1 MKLISKGLFLLIF
14 FVIGFSFCNAQE
26 ENIVVNEG
34 GITIYA
40 KSKNVWK
47 VLTDTK
53 KYAKVMGY
61 DWKSGKKNIEAVG
74 DHAEMDIL
82 EQQTAY
88 EVTFLEPGQQ
98 LSVKI
103 IPSNAEYVNEKT
115 WILIPV
121 DKWTTKVKV
130 KDVYTLPSSGVPP
143 SASEQINNLQNRL
156 EKLRSLAE
164 RSY

>member
-1 MKLISKGLFLLIF
+1 
-14 FVIGFSFCNAQE
+14 
-26 ENIVVNEG
+26 
-34 GITIYA
+34 
-40 KSKNVWK
+40 
-47 VLTDTK
+47 
-53 KYAKVMGY
+53 MGY
-61 DWKSGKKNIEAVG
+61 DWESGKKNIKDVG
-74 DHAEMDIL
+74 DQAEMNIL

-88 EVTFLEPGQQ
+88 EVTFFEPGQQ
-98 LSVKI
+98 LRVKI

-115 WILIPV
+115 WILTPV

>member
-1 MKLISKGLFLLIF
+1 MRYLSTGLFF
-14 FVIGFSFCNAQE
+14 FVSLITCLSISYAQE

-34 GITIYA
+34 EITIYA

-61 DWKSGKKNIEAVG
+61 DWKSGKNNIEAVG
-74 DHAEMDIL
+74 DQAEMNIL
-82 EQQTAY
+82 ELQTAY
-88 EVTFLEPGQQ
+88 EVTFFEPGQQ
-98 LSVKI
+98 LRVEI

-115 WILIPV
+115 WIVTPV
-121 DKWTTKVKV
+121 NKWTTKVKV
-130 KDVYTLPSSGVPP
+130 KDVYTLPSSGVPQ
-143 SASEQINNLQNRL
+143 SASDQINTLQKRL